1 MLALLLQNNM
11 AALVMMICVATTIS
25 VVARERIK
33 GAGHQRSTHY
43 IKSCFIHDME
53 KAGWGT
59 KSCAGP

>member
-1 MLALLLQNNM
+1 M